1 MSNKSHI
8 EIVNVSKS
16 YFLGEKEVPAVRD
29 VSLGLDRG
37 EFVALCGSSGSGKT
51 TLLNLIGCLATPTKG
66 QIFIAGQEVNRLP
79 DRSLSKF
86 RTEHLGFIFQSFNLL
101 PVLTALEN
109 IEYALIKSKLSAS
122 ERRQAAL
129 KALEEV
135 GLGKCGDHR
144 PDQLSGGQ
152 RQRVAIARAFVRRPD
167 LIIADEPTAN
177 LDKGTASEVLQLMS
191 KLNTDTGTTVILAT
205 HDQMAMS
212 MARRR
217 VSISDGKIQ

>member
-1 MSNKSHI
+1 VSSHSHI

-16 YFLGEKEVPAVRD
+16 YFLGEREVPAVRD
-29 VSLGLDRG
+29 VSLKLERG
-37 EFVALCGSSGSGKT
+37 DFVALCGSSGSGKT
-51 TLLNLIGCLATPTKG
+51 TLLNLIGCLAMPTKG
-66 QIFIAGQEVNRLP
+66 QIFIAGQEVNRMP
-79 DRSLSKF
+79 DRSLAKF
-86 RTEHLGFIFQSFNLL
+86 RTDHLGFIFQNFNLL

-109 IEYALIKSKLSAS
+109 IEYALIKTKLSAS
-122 ERRQAAL
+122 ERRKAAV
-129 KALEEV
+129 KVLEEV

-152 RQRVAIARAFVRRPD
+152 RQRVAIARAFVRKPD

-177 LDKGTASEVLQLMS
+177 LDKGTASEILQLMAQ
-191 KLNTDTGTTVILAT
+191 LNTDTGTTVIMAT